1 MRLYSIA
8 VLVGMTASGVIGQV
22 GGCGSAAFDPLNPF
36 ESTGPIAAES
46 ESGDLRIVAEAFDV
60 DDPLTVHFRAE
71 AIDGSSPA
79 DGSVIW
85 MFGDDTTDI
94 GLEVI
99 HTYPAEGDYY
109 VQVTTDLA
117 ASKTASVTGVLLPV
131 RTFKVTAESV
141 PAAGEAPL
149 TVQLSM
155 DTSVPLAQ
163 EVITYRWDFD
173 DGQFAEGDQSTE
185 HVFTDPGRYKVRATV
200 VTDAGWSR
208 SGSVTVNVAAASNV
222 SPEAVI
228 DAWPTAGQAPL
239 TVLFDGSDSSDGDG
253 EVVSY
258 LWQFGDGQSAG
269 GPVVEHTYSNDG
281 DYSATLTVI
290 DDGGASNTAEVIVSV
305 EAAGPGP
312 NQPPIA
318 AISADP
324 TAGTAPLTV
333 TLSASG
339 STDSDGLIESCLWD
353 FGDGVSGA
361 GVEVTHTYADAGDY
375 TVVLTVIDND
385 GGSDQAA
392 VAIHVNGEPTASFVM
407 DPQRDVAPV
416 VVHFNAAAS
425 TDADGQIVHYRWDFD
440 DGTVEEGPDKVTV
453 DHTYAEGGAFL
464 VRLTVTDD
472 DGAIAYRTSWLAL
485 SELAVWPASVD
496 FGDTGSEESIEVS
509 NPGAYELQYNVAV
522 DYGLGPDGWLSVSP
536 AAGSCAAGQTTV
548 LTIEDDRAAL
558 PAGAHSAEVQVR
570 AGDVTRTVGV
580 TIAVVA
586 VATSIDSHD
595 FGIDSEVCQ
604 FEIWNDGAGVLTC
617 EVTSKPDWVDVSGL
631 PATSSGPG
639 DSKTVTLTTDRSG
652 LAPGEHTGDL
662 VLIPTGGQGDL
673 GRRIPLT
680 TSVASEAGALSVS
693 PASGLSSSGTEG
705 GPFSPGSILYTL
717 TNSGTAAVAWTVD
730 TSASWVDLSETGNIL
745 SPGSSVNVEVSIS
758 SQAASL
764 ATGTYSDWVTF
775 TNTTNGVGTTTR
787 SVSLTVNADS
797 AGTMAAA
804 NRTTGVAPLAVF
816 FDAVEAASGVLQPAD
831 GDYASLGYAWDFGDV
846 EAGTWSTNGNSRNAA
861 MGYVAAHVYEQPGT
875 YTVTLTVTDT
885 QGGTHAYQQEIT
897 VAAFSGTT
905 YYVSSSSG
913 SDGNTGLS
921 PTAPLASFGAA
932 MSKVR
937 TNRRILFKR
946 GDTWTTSDT
955 GRIGWE
961 GPGIIG
967 AYYYSDGSDDR
978 SRPKPHIVMTGD
990 GSGVEC
996 GGPWASD
1003 WRIMDVR
1010 LSPDHASRAWGVSL
1024 GWEGAV
1030 RWLLLR
1036 VETDGYDV
1044 GIGCTASGTAF
1055 VENAVVECNVHDI
1068 VGIGIY
1074 LAGQRLAVLGTRITD
1089 MIESHSLR
1097 VWYTQK
1103 AVISENMCHYPGQTR
1118 QALKLHGYDLG
1129 QGPATEYVVVSANS
1143 FRGSTYVVAVA
1154 PENAESDEPVRHVV
1168 VERNV
1173 ITPDAQTVVGL
1184 YLRAND
1190 VTVRNNIFDATG
1202 GATWYKAV
1210 HMEGGVGSS
1219 LHDIKVFNN
1228 TAYMGGSASQFRLC
1242 TIDSSAQDTVVR
1254 NNLASAPYT
1263 SDRQLIV
1270 GSGSGLV
1277 ADHNLLTSAPGFVN
1291 AAAGDFRLLS
1301 GSPAVDA
1308 GTPVPWVFVDWDSA
1322 GRPRGNGYDIGAFE
1336 R

>member
-8 VLVGMTASGVIGQV
+8 LLVGVAASGVIGQV
-22 GGCGSAAFDPLNPF
+22 GGCGSAAFDPLNPL
-36 ESTGPIAAES
+36 ESTDPIEVES
-46 ESGDLRIVAEAFDV
+46 ESGDLRIVAESFDP

-71 AIDGSSPA
+71 AIDGSSLTD
-79 DGSVIW
+79 DGVIW

-94 GLEVI
+94 GVEVI
-99 HTYPAEGDYY
+99 HTYAAEGDYY
-109 VQVTTDLA
+109 VQVTTDVA
-117 ASKTASVTGVLLPV
+117 TPKTASATGVLLPV
-131 RTFKVTAESV
+131 RAFKVTVESV

-163 EVITYRWDFD
+163 LVATYRWDFD
-173 DGQFAEGDQSTE
+173 DGQVAEGDQSTE
-185 HVFTDPGRYKVRATV
+185 HVFTEPGRYKVRGTV

-208 SGSVTVNVAAASNV
+208 SGAATINVSAASNI
-222 SPEAVI
+222 SPQAVI

-239 TVLFDGSDSSDGDG
+239 TVLFDGSGSSDSDG

-258 LWQFGDGQSAG
+258 AWQFGDGQSAG
-269 GPVVEHTYSNDG
+269 GPLVEHTYSNEG
-281 DYSATLTVI
+281 DYTATLTVI

-312 NQPPIA
+312 NQLPTA

-339 STDSDGLIESCLWD
+339 STDADGLIESCLWD

-361 GVEVTHTYADAGDY
+361 GAEVTHTYNDAGDY

-385 GGSDQAA
+385 GGGDQAA
-392 VAIHVNGEPTASFVM
+392 VAIHINGKPTASFVM
-407 DPQRDVAPV
+407 DPQRGVAPV
-416 VVHFNAAAS
+416 VVHFSAAAS
-425 TDADGQIVHYRWDFD
+425 TDTDGQISYYYWAFG
-440 DGTVEEGPDKVTV
+440 DGAVEEGPDKVTV
-453 DHTYAEGGAFL
+453 DHTYTAGGAYP
-464 VRLTVTDD
+464 VRLVVTDD
-472 DGAIAYRTSWLAL
+472 EGASGYHSTWLTL
-485 SELAVWPASVD
+485 SELAVWPPSVD
-496 FGDTGSEESIEVS
+496 FGDTGSQASIEIS
-509 NPGAYELQYNVAV
+509 NPGACELEYNASV
-522 DYGLGPDGWLSVSP
+522 DYGVGPDGWLSVSP
-536 AAGSCAAGQTTV
+536 AAGSCPARETTV
-548 LTIEDDRAAL
+548 LTIEDDRPAL
-558 PAGAHSAEVQVR
+558 PAGAHNAEIQVR
-570 AGDVTRTVGV
+570 AGDVTKTVGV

-595 FGIDSEVCQ
+595 FGIDSSVCQ
-604 FEIWNDGAGVLTC
+604 FEVWNDGAGVLTC
-617 EVTSKPDWVDVSGL
+617 EVTSKPYWVDVSGL
-631 PATSSGPG
+631 PATSSGPQ
-639 DSKTVTLTTDRSG
+639 DSKTVTLTVDRSG

-662 VLIPTGGQGDL
+662 VLSPISGQGDL
-673 GRRIPLT
+673 GRTIALT
-680 TSVASEAGALSVS
+680 TSVASGAGALSVS

-705 GPFSPGSILYTL
+705 GPFSPARVSYTL
-717 TNSGTAAVAWTVD
+717 TNTGGAAVSWTASK
-730 TSASWVDLSETGNIL
+730 SASWVDLSETGDIL
-745 SPGSSVNVEVSIS
+745 SPGDSVSVEVSIN

-764 ATGTYSDWVTF
+764 TAGTYSDWVTF
-775 TNTTNGVGTTTR
+775 TNATNGTGTTTR
-787 SVSLTVNADS
+787 AVSLTVNADS
-797 AGTMAAA
+797 ADTMAAA
-804 NRTTGVAPLAVF
+804 SRTSGMAPLAVF
-816 FDAVEAASGVLQPAD
+816 FDAVDPASGVLQPAD

-846 EAGTWSTNGNSRNAA
+846 DAGTWSTNGKSRNAA
-861 MGYVAAHVYEQPGT
+861 MGYVATHVYEQPGT

-885 QGGTHAYQQEIT
+885 QGGTYVYQQEIT

-932 MSKVR
+932 MSKVG

-946 GDTWTTSDT
+946 GDTWTTADT

-990 GSGVEC
+990 GSGLEC

-1010 LSPDHASRAWGVSL
+1010 LSPDHATRAWGVSL

-1068 VGIGIY
+1068 VGIGVY
-1074 LAGQRLAVLGTRITD
+1074 LGGTRLAVLGTRITD
-1089 MIESHSLR
+1089 MVESHSLR

-1103 AVISENMCHYPGQTR
+1103 AVISENICHYPGQTR

-1129 QGPATEYVVVSANS
+1129 QGPATEYVVVSGNS

-1154 PENAESDEPVRHVV
+1154 PENAQSDEPVRHVV

-1173 ITPDAQTVVGL
+1173 ITPDEQTTVGV
-1184 YLRAND
+1184 YLRADD

-1228 TAYMGGSASQFRLC
+1228 TAYMGGSASEFTLC
-1242 TIDSSAQDTVVR
+1242 SIDSSAQDTVVR
-1254 NNLASAPYT
+1254 SNLASAPQT
-1263 SDRQLIV
+1263 SNRQLIV

-1291 AAAGDFRLLS
+1291 AAGGDFRLLS
-1301 GSPAVDA
+1301 GSAAVDA
-1308 GTPVPWVFVDWDSA
+1308 GTPVPGVFVDWDGA
-1322 GRPRGNGYDIGAFE
+1322 RRPSGNGYDIGAFE